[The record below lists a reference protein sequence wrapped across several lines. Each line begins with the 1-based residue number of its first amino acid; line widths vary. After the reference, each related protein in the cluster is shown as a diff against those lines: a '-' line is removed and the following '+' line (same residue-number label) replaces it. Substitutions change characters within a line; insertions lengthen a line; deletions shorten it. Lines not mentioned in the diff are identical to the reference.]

1 MITRAIGGRS
11 SGVSA
16 VAGFLFL
23 AIFGLRLAVA
33 DPESAILLLCVIPTA
48 LLAVQFGLRGGLLGA
63 LLSCVLVAVWA
74 LVEAPSLGFA
84 GAATRAVTF
93 LVVGGMVGWI
103 VDRRRSLEARNT
115 RQFELSLDLLGVA
128 GFDGYFKWVNPAF
141 ERALGYSAAE
151 FCSRP
156 FLDMVHPEDRASTEA
171 EAAKLTDAGLDTIAF
186 QNRYRAKDG
195 SYRWIE
201 WMVRPLASEQLLYAV
216 ARDITDRKL
225 TEQYLAIHHE
235 ATRVLATS
243 SSSEQAAPTLLRVIG
258 EQLGWA
264 AGTYWAP
271 ASDEPGVVLRCTASW
286 HGTSPAGTGAAAE
299 TERLRLPPDAG
310 LPGEM
315 GERAHGAPDVAGEP
329 DHLWVEPALA
339 DGLHARLLLPVPG
352 NTDVLAVMEFLSHEV
367 RPPDPALLRMLTTFA
382 GQLGQFLERER
393 VESALADSQSQTR
406 RILTTAHDAFVA
418 MDRNGVIT
426 DWNPRARITF
436 GWTRDEVLGRD
447 LAETII
453 PKRFRDHHRRGLERF
468 LSGGGGPV
476 LDRLIELAGLHR
488 DGREFPVE
496 LTISAIESETGFSFY
511 AFLRD
516 ISERKR
522 AEEKLAG
529 NLLDMGRLQLE
540 LESHN
545 EVLAERVRERTR
557 DLEEA
562 RFDELDRLALAAE
575 YRDDDTQEHAR
586 RIGRTSGL
594 LADELGLGAEL
605 RELLVRAA
613 PLHDVGK
620 LGIADAILLK
630 PARLTDEE
638 FEIVKTHAQLG
649 AELLG
654 GGRSQILQLAYQI
667 ALTHHE
673 RWDGGGYPHGL
684 AGDRIPIAGRIV
696 SVADVFDALTHSRP
710 YKDAW
715 PLTDAVREISNG
727 SGRQFDPAVVEAF
740 LALDHQ
746 ALVMPIASAHPH
758 VRAGAAS
765 TRAL

>member
-1 MITRAIGGRS
+1 
-11 SGVSA
+11 VSA
-16 VAGFLFL
+16 VAACLFL
-23 AIFGLRLAVA
+23 AIFVLRFAVA

-48 LLAVQFGLRGGLLGA
+48 LVAVEFGLRGGLAAAG
-63 LLSCVLVAVWA
+63 LSCVLVVVWA
-74 LVEAPSLGFA
+74 LVEAPALGLTG
-84 GAATRAVTF
+84 GAMRGIAF

-103 VDRRRSLEARNT
+103 VDRRRSLEERNT
-115 RQFELSLDLLGVA
+115 RQFQLSLDMLGVA

-141 ERALGYSAAE
+141 ERALGYSAEE

-156 FLDMVHPEDRASTEA
+156 FLDMVHPEDRESTEA
-171 EAAKLTDAGLDTIAF
+171 EAAKLAGAGVDTIAF
-186 QNRYRAKDG
+186 QNRYRTKDG

-201 WMVRPLASEQLLYAV
+201 WTVRPLATEQLLYAV
-216 ARDITDRKL
+216 ARDVTDRKL

-235 ATRVLATS
+235 ATRVLANSRS
-243 SSSEQAAPTLLRVIG
+243 SAQAAPTLLRVIG
-258 EQLGWA
+258 EELGWA
-264 AGTYWAP
+264 AGTLWTP
-271 ASDEPGVVLRCTASW
+271 ATDDPGVVLRCTASW
-286 HGTSPAGTGAAAE
+286 HGTSPVATGSGEE

-315 GERAHGAPDVAGEP
+315 WVRGRERGVPDPAGEP
-329 DHLWVEPALA
+329 DYLWVEPALA

-352 NTDVLAVMEFLSHEV
+352 NAGVLAVMEFLSHEV
-367 RPPDPALLRMLTTFA
+367 RPPDPALMRMLTTFA

-393 VESALADSQSQTR
+393 VEAALAESQSQTR

-418 MDRNGVIT
+418 MDRDGVIT
-426 DWNPRARITF
+426 DWNPRARIAF
-436 GWTRDEVLGRD
+436 GWTREEVLGRD

-453 PKRFRDHHRRGLERF
+453 PKRFRERHRQGLERF

-496 LTISAIESETGFSFY
+496 LTISAIESESGFSFY

-516 ISERKR
+516 VSERKL
-522 AEEKLAG
+522 AEENLAG
-529 NLLDMGRLQLE
+529 NLLEMRRLQLE
-540 LESHN
+540 LEGQN

-557 DLEEA
+557 ELEEA

-594 LADELGLGAEL
+594 LAGRLGLGSEL

-620 LGIADAILLK
+620 IGIADSILLK
-630 PARLTDEE
+630 PARLTGEE
-638 FEIVKTHAQLG
+638 FEIVQTHAQLG

-654 GGRSQILQLAYQI
+654 GGRSQILQLACEI

-673 RWDGGGYPHGL
+673 RWDGTGYPNGL
-684 AGDRIPIAGRIV
+684 AGDQIPIAGRIV

-715 PLTDAVREISNG
+715 PVALAVREISEG
-727 SGRQFDPAVVEAF
+727 SGRQFDPAVVAAF
-740 LALDHQ
+740 ETLDHE
-746 ALVMPIASAHPH
+746 ALVMPIASPHPDI
-758 VRAGAAS
+758 RSAAAR

>member
-1 MITRAIGGRS
+1 M
-11 SGVSA
+11 
-16 VAGFLFL
+16 AGFLFL
-23 AIFGLRLAVA
+23 AIFGLRLAIP
-33 DPESAILLLCVIPTA
+33 DPDAAILLLCVIPTA
-48 LLAVQFGLRGGLLGA
+48 LLAVEFGIRGGLVA
-63 LLSCVLVAVWA
+63 AALSCVLMAVWA
-74 LVEAPSLGFA
+74 LVESPGLGVA
-84 GAATRAVTF
+84 GAATRAITF

-103 VDRRRSLEARNT
+103 VDRRRALEERNT

-141 ERALGYSAAE
+141 ERALGYSAEE

-171 EAAKLTDAGLDTIAF
+171 EAAKLAGAGLDTIAF
-186 QNRYRAKDG
+186 QNRYLAKDG

-235 ATRVLATS
+235 ATRGLATS

-286 HGTSPAGTGAAAE
+286 HPTNPDE
-299 TERLRLPPDAG
+299 TERLRLRPDAG

-315 GERAHGAPDVAGEP
+315 WERAHGAPDVAGEP
-329 DHLWVEPALA
+329 DHLWLEPALT

-352 NTDVLAVMEFLSHEV
+352 NADVLAVMEFLSHEV
-367 RPPDPALLRMLTTFA
+367 EPPDPALLRMLTTFA

-393 VESALADSQSQTR
+393 VEAALADSESQTR

-418 MDRNGVIT
+418 MDRTGAIT
-426 DWNPRARITF
+426 DWNPRARIAF

-453 PKRFRDHHRRGLERF
+453 PKRFREQHRRGLERF

-496 LTISAIESETGFSFY
+496 LTISAIESEAGFSFY

-516 ISERKR
+516 ISERKT
-522 AEEKLAG
+522 AEESLAG
-529 NLLDMGRLQLE
+529 VHLE
-540 LESHN
+540 LESQN
-545 EVLAERVRERTR
+545 EVLAARVRERTR

-594 LADELGLGAEL
+594 LADELGLGAEM
-605 RELLVRAA
+605 RELLTRAA

-620 LGIADAILLK
+620 IGIADAILLK
-630 PARLTDEE
+630 PARLTDDE

-654 GGRSQILQLAYQI
+654 GGRSQILQLACQI

-673 RWDGGGYPHGL
+673 RWTAPATPMAWREMRSRSPGG
-684 AGDRIPIAGRIV
+684 
-696 SVADVFDALTHSRP
+696 SS
-710 YKDAW
+710 
-715 PLTDAVREISNG
+715 
-727 SGRQFDPAVVEAF
+727 
-740 LALDHQ
+740 
-746 ALVMPIASAHPH
+746 ASPTS
-758 VRAGAAS
+758 S
-765 TRAL
+765 TR

>member
-1 MITRAIGGRS
+1 LITRAIGGRS
-11 SGVSA
+11 SVVSV
-16 VAGFLFL
+16 VAGLLFL
-23 AIFGLRLAVA
+23 AIFVLRFAVA
-33 DPESAILLLCVIPTA
+33 DPDSAILLLCVIPTA
-48 LLAVQFGLRGGLLGA
+48 LVAVEFGFRGGLA
-63 LLSCVLVAVWA
+63 AAALSCVLLAVWG
-74 LVEAPSLGFA
+74 LVEAPALGLT
-84 GAATRAVTF
+84 GAATRALTF

-141 ERALGYSAAE
+141 ERALGYNAEE

-156 FLDMVHPEDRASTEA
+156 FLDMVHPEDRDSTEA
-171 EAAKLTDAGLDTIAF
+171 EAAKLVDAGVDTIEF
-186 QNRYRAKDG
+186 QNRYRTKDG

-201 WMVRPLASEQLLYAV
+201 WTVRPLATEQLLYAA

-225 TEQYLAIHHE
+225 TEQYLGIHHE
-235 ATRVLATS
+235 ATRVLANSNS
-243 SSSEQAAPTLLRVIG
+243 SAHAAPALLRVIG
-258 EQLGWA
+258 EELGWT
-264 AGTYWAP
+264 AGTFWTP
-271 ASDEPGVVLRCTASW
+271 AGDEPGAVLRCTASW
-286 HGTSPAGTGAAAE
+286 PANAAATRSAAA

-310 LPGEM
+310 P
-315 GERAHGAPDVAGEP
+315 APAGEP
-329 DHLWVEPALA
+329 DHLWIEPALV

-352 NTDVLAVMEFLSHEV
+352 NSDVLAVMEFLSYEI

-382 GQLGQFLERER
+382 GQLGQYLERER
-393 VESALADSQSQTR
+393 VEAALADSQSQTR

-418 MDRNGVIT
+418 MDRDGVIT
-426 DWNPRARITF
+426 DWNPRARVTF
-436 GWTRDEVLGRD
+436 GWTREEALGRD

-453 PKRFRDHHRRGLERF
+453 PKRFREHHRQGLERF

-496 LTISAIESETGFSFY
+496 LTISAIESESGFSFY

-516 ISERKR
+516 ISQRKLT
-522 AEEKLAG
+522 EENLAG
-529 NLLDMGRLQLE
+529 AQLE
-540 LESHN
+540 LESQN
-545 EVLAERVRERTR
+545 EALAERVRERTR
-557 DLEEA
+557 ELEEA

-594 LADELGLGAEL
+594 LADTLGLGAEM
-605 RELLVRAA
+605 RELLMRAA

-620 LGIADAILLK
+620 IGIADSILLK
-630 PARLTDEE
+630 PARLTGEE

-654 GGRSQILQLAYQI
+654 GGRSRILQLACEI

-673 RWDGGGYPHGL
+673 RWDGTGYPHGL
-684 AGDRIPIAGRIV
+684 AGDLIPIAGRIV

-715 PLTDAVREISNG
+715 PLADAVREISAG
-727 SGRQFDPAVVEAF
+727 SGQQFDPAVVAAF
-740 LALDHQ
+740 QTLDHQ
-746 ALVMPIASAHPH
+746 ALVMPIASPHPH
-758 VRAGAAS
+758 VRPGAAH
-765 TRAL
+765 TRAV